1 MAEKLYT
8 IPVNEVFDKK
18 CECPVCEIYHSLE
31 KSSLEFTMGP
41 SYMEDDIRAMTDKT
55 GFCRMHSEKL
65 LGMNNRLGMA
75 LILKTHT
82 DKVNKDISK
91 LSSNMKSKGFFKKAD
106 NKELLDYIKELN
118 TSCFVCNR
126 INEVFDRYIATIF
139 HLWKNDSSFKEKYL
153 KSEGFCVEHFG
164 MLVERA
170 ESELSGKTKEEFV
183 EVTAEELKK
192 QFQNRTE
199 LEDAVELSTIH
210 SAKGLEYKSVFIMD
224 ANEGIT
230 PYKKSVLDADIEE
243 ERRLF
248 YVAMTRAKDYLHILY
263 LKERYGKEV
272 KVSRFIE
279 EIRK

>member
-8 IPVNEVFDKK
+8 IPVNEVFEKK

-91 LSSNMKSKGFFKKAD
+91 LSSNIKSKGFFKKAD

-118 TSCFVCNR
+118 KSCFVCNR

-139 HLWKNDSSFKEKYL
+139 HLWKNDSSFREKYL

-183 EVTAEELKK
+183 DATVKLYNDNMERINEDLAWFINKFDYKYKDEPWKNSKDSVPRALTKLNGIIVEE
-192 QFQNRTE
+192 Q
-199 LEDAVELSTIH
+199 
-210 SAKGLEYKSVFIMD
+210 
-224 ANEGIT
+224 
-230 PYKKSVLDADIEE
+230 
-243 ERRLF
+243 
-248 YVAMTRAKDYLHILY
+248 
-263 LKERYGKEV
+263 
-272 KVSRFIE
+272 
-279 EIRK
+279 